1 MFEQFFLAVQQDI
14 KLWIFFPILCA
25 VFRAIFIYVHNPYP
39 GFAGKRNALWECFRF
54 GFWWGMDLN
63 AYVFVVSLVLVT
75 LPGLFIGFWSQ
86 HGDLIRVLLGM
97 VYSVVLYVAFVG
109 KMIFY
114 AQFHDIFNNIIFL
127 GEKAEKNNL
136 IDIFFTS
143 TMGPENWPC
152 SFLMSPS
159 SFLSSKA

>member
-63 AYVFVVSLVLVT
+63 AYVFVISLVLVT
-75 LPGLFIGFWSQ
+75 LPGLFIGPWHQ
-86 HGDLIRVLLGM
+86 YGDLIRIVFGM

-114 AQFHDIFNNIIFL
+114 ASFTIFL
-127 GEKAEKNNL
+127 IISFSSAKKRRKTIL
-136 IDIFFTS
+136 SISFSTS
-143 TMGPENWPC
+143 IMGPANWHC
-152 SFLMSPS
+152 SSPT
-159 SFLSSKA
+159 